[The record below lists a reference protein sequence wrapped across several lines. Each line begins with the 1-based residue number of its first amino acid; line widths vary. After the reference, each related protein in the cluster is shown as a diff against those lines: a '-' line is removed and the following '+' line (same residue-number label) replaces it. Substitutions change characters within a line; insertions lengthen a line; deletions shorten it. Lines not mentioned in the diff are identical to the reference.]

1 MAEAAFANVALT
13 VAGLV
18 RADLFEIESDGVRVG
33 VWLGAAVCLLF
44 SETNFTLGAGGGGGG
59 GI

>member
-18 RADLFEIESDGVRVG
+18 LADLFEIESDGVRVG
-33 VWLGAAVCLLF
+33 AWLGAAVCLPS
-44 SETNFTLGAGGGGGG
+44 SETNPTL
-59 GI
+59 